1 MTRPLVR
8 AVFALMIAATLGAFV
23 LAQQLKSD
31 FPTPIEAA
39 DLSFYRM
46 TGVSTTYIPIPGFS
60 F

>member
-1 MTRPLVR
+1 MAEAFT
-8 AVFALMIAATLGAFV
+8 AATLNA
-23 LAQQLKSD
+23 QLKSD